1 MSQIGAESY
10 EQIMAGVSADPRM
23 ADDNVSAPAGP
34 AASLSRLLLGA
45 GAAGLAIT
53 LVGGFVLGAQ
63 HALASYVVAVGAVL
77 AASLGSLVLL
87 MIFHLVNAGW
97 VATTRRQF
105 ENLASLAPVALLLL
119 LPALLIDLVV
129 TKGALWEWM
138 NPEIAANDY
147 LITKKAPYLNPVRL
161 LIFFLIY
168 LILWGGVSHRLRA
181 LSIEQDRTGDRF
193 LTMKARFM
201 SAWALPLTALTIAFA
216 GFDYFM
222 SIQPHFFSTMW
233 GVYIFA
239 GGACAA
245 LAVVILTFCFL
256 QLVGRMHGLVT
267 AEHYHDLGKL
277 LFAFCCFW
285 AYIGFS
291 QYFLI
296 WYANIP
302 EETFWML
309 ERTTDAWRGTAIF
322 LAVGHF
328 AIPFFFLMPRTIKR
342 RPLFIGIGAAWVL
355 FMHVI
360 DYVWIV
366 RPVLHHEGHAPTPA
380 SWWLDIAAIVGV
392 FGVFFGLY
400 VIRLGS
406 VSLTP
411 MRDPKLP
418 EAMNHKNYV

>member
-1 MSQIGAESY
+1 VSQLTAETY
-10 EQIMAGVSADPRM
+10 DQVMDGIAADPRM
-23 ADDNVSAPAGP
+23 ADDNVSAPVG
-34 AASLSRLLLGA
+34 AAAVSRVLLGA

-63 HALASYVVAVGAVL
+63 HALAAYTVAVGAVL
-77 AASLGSLVLL
+77 AASLSALVLT
-87 MIFHLVNAGW
+87 MCFHLVNAGW
-97 VATTRRQF
+97 IATTRRQF

-138 NPEIAANDY
+138 NPELAKTDALIIA
-147 LITKKAPYLNPVRL
+147 KAPYLNPIRL
-161 LIFFLIY
+161 LIFFVFY
-168 LILWGGVSHRLRA
+168 LLLWGGVSYRLRA
-181 LSIEQDRTGDRF
+181 LSLEQDRTGDRF
-193 LTMKARFM
+193 LSLKARFL

-239 GGACAA
+239 GGAGAA
-245 LAVVILTFCFL
+245 MAIVVLTFCVL
-256 QLVGRMHGLVT
+256 QLFGRMQGLVT
-267 AEHYHDLGKL
+267 SEHYHDLGKL
-277 LFAFCCFW
+277 LFAFASCFW

-296 WYANIP
+296 WYSNIP

-309 ERTTDAWRGTAIF
+309 ERTTGEWKGTSIF

-342 RPLFIGIGAAWVL
+342 KPLFIGIGACWVL
-355 FMHVI
+355 FMHFI

-366 RPVLHHEGHAPTPA
+366 RPVLHHGGHAPTPA
-380 SWWLDIAAIVGV
+380 SWWLDIAALVGV
-392 FGVFFGLY
+392 CGIFFGLY
-400 VIRLGS
+400 VLRIGS
-406 VSLTP
+406 SALTP
-411 MRDPKLP
+411 LRDPKLP
-418 EAMNHKNYV
+418 EAMAHKNYV